1 MGSASRL
8 ALRGLIKL
16 LLLVVAASMI
26 MFALVAV
33 SPIDPIAM
41 NSGTTAYLNMSPEKR
56 AQLAQYWGTELP
68 VWERYLK
75 WAGSFLQGDMG
86 ISLRYNQPV
95 ATVILQRFSNSAL
108 LLVLAWLISGVTGF
122 VLGVAAGAT
131 RGRWLDRIIKGVC
144 FVLASTPTFWFGM
157 LALMVFSVWLGWFPF
172 GFSGP
177 IGQPGDQTGW
187 LDSIHHLILPAV
199 TLGITGIANIALHT
213 RAKLVQVMESDFFIF
228 ARARGQSMPQAV
240 QRHGLRN
247 IALPALTLQ
256 FASLSEIFGGSV
268 LVEQVFSYPGLGQA
282 TITAA
287 LGSDVALLAGI
298 AVITTAVVFVGNQ
311 TANLLYGVID
321 PRIRRRSGHDV
332 D

>member
-95 ATVILQRFSNSAL
+95 ATV
-108 LLVLAWLISGVTGF
+108 
-122 VLGVAAGAT
+122 
-131 RGRWLDRIIKGVC
+131 
-144 FVLASTPTFWFGM
+144 
-157 LALMVFSVWLGWFPF
+157 
-172 GFSGP
+172 
-177 IGQPGDQTGW
+177 
-187 LDSIHHLILPAV
+187 
-199 TLGITGIANIALHT
+199 
-213 RAKLVQVMESDFFIF
+213 
-228 ARARGQSMPQAV
+228 
-240 QRHGLRN
+240 
-247 IALPALTLQ
+247 
-256 FASLSEIFGGSV
+256 
-268 LVEQVFSYPGLGQA
+268 
-282 TITAA
+282 
-287 LGSDVALLAGI
+287 
-298 AVITTAVVFVGNQ
+298 
-311 TANLLYGVID
+311 
-321 PRIRRRSGHDV
+321 
-332 D
+332 